1 MSSYLIKPE
10 LSSVYPVVGYA
21 RGSYVYDQ
29 TGKKYLDGSSGAVT
43 CNIGHGVRDVT
54 EKLKEQLDQVSF
66 AYRSQF
72 TSEPAEQLAALLARE
87 LPGDVNWSFF
97 VNSGSEAI
105 ETAMKIAIQYWQ
117 EKKQT
122 QKSIF
127 LSRWSSYHG
136 ITLGALSLSGFY
148 ERRYRFTHLI
158 ERYPAIS
165 APHLYRLN
173 QEKAE
178 NFVQSAADEL
188 DTAIK
193 RIGSQF
199 IAGFVAEPIIGAA
212 GAAITP
218 PPGYYE
224 KLSEVCRTH
233 DVLFIAD
240 EVMTGLGRTGRMLAT
255 EHWHTIP
262 DIAVLGKGLG
272 AGYAP
277 IAAAVVSDS
286 IVETIKQGSGV
297 IMSGH
302 TYSAHPYSAKA
313 ALEVLR
319 YVLKHGLIKQSE
331 VKGAVL
337 RKKLEEAASQSG
349 IIGDVR
355 GKGLLLGIEFV
366 ADKKTKKV
374 FPPEQ
379 AVTQLIVSEAKK
391 RGLIV
396 YPSKAGI
403 DSGEGD
409 AVIIAPPFTISDGE
423 VEELISI
430 FSETVAAVE
439 KNLKKD

>member
-10 LSSVYPVVGYA
+10 LSAEYPIVSHAKGT
-21 RGSYVYDQ
+21 YVYDQ
-29 TGKKYLDGSSGAVT
+29 NGKKYLDGSSGAVT
-43 CNIGHGVRDVT
+43 CNIGHGVDEVT
-54 EKLKEQLDQVSF
+54 EQLKEQLDKVSF

-72 TSEPAEQLAALLARE
+72 TSEPAEQLAALLSE
-87 LPGDVNWSFF
+87 QLPGDLNWSFF

-148 ERRYRFTHLI
+148 ERRYRFTHLL
-158 ERYPAIS
+158 ERYPALS
-165 APHLYRLN
+165 APHIYRLN
-173 QEKAE
+173 QEAKKD
-178 NFVQSAADEL
+178 FVQTAAEEL
-188 DTAIK
+188 ETAIK

-199 IAGFVAEPIIGAA
+199 IAGFVAETIIGAA

-218 PPGYYE
+218 PSGYYE
-224 KLSEVCRTH
+224 RLKEVCRSH
-233 DVLFIAD
+233 GVLFIAD

-255 EHWHTIP
+255 EHWNTVP

-277 IAAAVVSDS
+277 IAAAVVSDK
-286 IVETIKQGSGV
+286 ILRTIKQGSGV

-319 YVLKHGLIKQSE
+319 YVSRHGLIKQSE
-331 VKGAVL
+331 EKGFKL
-337 RKKLEEAASQSG
+337 KKELEAMMHRSG

-355 GKGLLLGIEFV
+355 GKGLLLGVEFV
-366 ADKKTKKV
+366 ADKKTKRV
-374 FPPEQ
+374 FPQ
-379 AVTQLIVSEAKK
+379 DRSMTQRIISEAKK

-396 YPSKAGI
+396 YPAKAGI

-409 AVIIAPPFTISDGE
+409 AVIIAPPFTISDE
-423 VEELISI
+423 EMEELIST
-430 FSETVAAVE
+430 FSETVAEVE
-439 KNLKKD
+439 KN

>member
-10 LSSVYPVVGYA
+10 LNAEYPIVSHAKGT
-21 RGSYVYDQ
+21 YVYDQ
-29 TGKKYLDGSSGAVT
+29 NGKKYLDGSSGAVT
-43 CNIGHGVRDVT
+43 CNIGHGVDEVT
-54 EKLKEQLDQVSF
+54 EQLKEQLDKVSF

-72 TSEPAEQLAALLARE
+72 TSEPAEQLAALLAE
-87 LPGDVNWSFF
+87 QLPGDLNWSFF

-122 QKSIF
+122 EKSIF

-148 ERRYRFTHLI
+148 ERRYRFTHLL
-158 ERYPAIS
+158 ERYPALS
-165 APHLYRLN
+165 APHIYRLN
-173 QEKAE
+173 QEAKKD
-178 NFVQSAADEL
+178 FVQTAAEEL
-188 DTAIK
+188 ETAIK

-218 PPGYYE
+218 PSGYYE
-224 KLSEVCRTH
+224 RLQEVCRSH
-233 DVLFIAD
+233 GVLFIAD

-255 EHWHTIP
+255 EHWHTVP

-277 IAAAVVSDS
+277 IAAAVVSDT
-286 IVETIKQGSGV
+286 VLQTIKQGSGI

-302 TYSAHPYSAKA
+302 TYSAHPFSAKA

-319 YVLKHGLIKQSE
+319 YVIRHGLIKQSE
-331 VKGAVL
+331 EKGFKL
-337 RKKLEEAASQSG
+337 KKKLEEMMHRSG

-355 GKGLLLGIEFV
+355 GKGLLLGVEFV
-366 ADKKTKKV
+366 ANKKTKRV
-374 FPPEQ
+374 FPQ
-379 AVTQLIVSEAKK
+379 DQSMTQRIISEAKK

-423 VEELISI
+423 MEELIST
-430 FSETVAAVE
+430 FSETVAEVE
-439 KNLKKD
+439 KN